1 MAITAQASFTLL
13 RFEWTPPDRLDVA
26 GTWVGVENGDLSNAT
41 LILHGPRSVHR
52 LEPVQGV
59 SGHMRNWSAV
69 FSWPGDPESVE
80 RAELVLGSTLV
91 VELPSSDSK
100 QARRRFGRTRLAVR
114 ELEQQ
119 GAAASGPEVDGDVLA
134 VHAAMVAAQEEAAE
148 ARDELARLQAEVE
161 RARELAKRE
170 RARRESDAARLHE
183 AMGTLRGL
191 AEDSLQKER
200 EATRRV
206 SSQLD
211 EVEASISGAQAE
223 AAQLREQAQAA
234 VAGRDE
240 AAEQVRLQHSEIER
254 LRAKLDQLTR
264 DARELSERARVELE
278 AARTQL
284 REQEQASA
292 TSTAELTEL
301 RAAYDGA
308 RQEAAR
314 AGARL
319 AGVEAEL
326 VAARQA
332 QEEAER
338 LRTEV
343 ADAQL
348 GFEAATAEA
357 ERLRSKL
364 TALREVFEQGV

>member
-26 GTWVGVENGDLSNAT
+26 GTWFGVENGDLSNAT
-41 LILHGPRSVHR
+41 LILYGSRSVHR

-69 FSWPGDPESVE
+69 FSWRGDPESVE
-80 RAELVLGSTLV
+80 RAELVLGSALV

-161 RARELAKRE
+161 RAREQAKRE

-240 AAEQVRLQHSEIER
+240 AAEQVRLQHGEI
-254 LRAKLDQLTR
+254 
-264 DARELSERARVELE
+264 E

-292 TSTAELTEL
+292 ASTAELGEL

-319 AGVEAEL
+319 EGVEAEL

-357 ERLRSKL
+357 ERLRGKL